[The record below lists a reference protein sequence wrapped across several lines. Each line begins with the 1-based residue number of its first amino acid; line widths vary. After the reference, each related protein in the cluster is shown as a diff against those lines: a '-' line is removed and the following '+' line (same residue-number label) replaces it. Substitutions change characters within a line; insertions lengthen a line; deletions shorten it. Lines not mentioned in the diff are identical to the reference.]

1 MKLTFLEYVRI
12 AVFAALGIAMIVYG
26 LAVKRAATGT
36 AFYRVWVLGG
46 VLLLLMAVSCV
57 FRFRQ
62 KLPSAVRNAGLA
74 IFIIGCVLLL
84 LTEMLI
90 LSHFGDKDQDADWLI
105 VLGAQ
110 VFEDRPSLVLKYRL
124 DKAAEYLKSHPDTK
138 CIVSGG
144 KGPNEPFSEAHGMS
158 RYLIEAGISEDRILL
173 EEESMN
179 TSENLENCLKMLPE
193 NCGKVG
199 IVTNNFHIF
208 RALRIAKKKG
218 YEDVCGI
225 VAPSKPFYLPT
236 NLLRE
241 FVGVTK
247 DLLFGNM

>member
-1 MKLTFLEYVRI
+1 MKLTFLEYLRI

-46 VLLLLMAVSCV
+46 ALFLLMAVSCV

-90 LSHFGDKDQDADWLI
+90 LSHFGDKDQDADWVI

-144 KGPNEPFSEAHGMS
+144 KGTNEPFSEAHGMS
-158 RYLIEAGISEDRILL
+158 RYLIIDEYLRKFGKLFENASRKLRKSGYRHEQLSHFPRASHRKEEGI
-173 EEESMN
+173 
-179 TSENLENCLKMLPE
+179 
-193 NCGKVG
+193 
-199 IVTNNFHIF
+199 
-208 RALRIAKKKG
+208 
-218 YEDVCGI
+218 
-225 VAPSKPFYLPT
+225 
-236 NLLRE
+236 
-241 FVGVTK
+241 
-247 DLLFGNM
+247 

>member
-1 MKLTFLEYVRI
+1 M
-12 AVFAALGIAMIVYG
+12 
-26 LAVKRAATGT
+26 
-36 AFYRVWVLGG
+36 
-46 VLLLLMAVSCV
+46 
-57 FRFRQ
+57 
-62 KLPSAVRNAGLA
+62 
-74 IFIIGCVLLL
+74 LLL

-90 LSHFGDKDQDADWLI
+90 LSHFGDKDQDVDWVI

-225 VAPSKPFYLPT
+225 VAPSKPFYLQT

-247 DLLFGNM
+247 DLLYGNM

>member
-1 MKLTFLEYVRI
+1 MRFTFWEYFRI
-12 AVFAALGIAMIVYG
+12 AVFAVLGIVMIWYG

-46 VLLLLMAVSCV
+46 SLLLLMAVSCV

-62 KLPSAVRNAGLA
+62 KLPPAVRNTGLA
-74 IFIIGCVLLL
+74 LFLIGCVLLL
-84 LTEMLI
+84 LTELLI
-90 LSHFGDKDQDADWLI
+90 LSHFRDKDEDVDWLI

-144 KGPNEPFSEAHGMS
+144 QGPNEPFSEAYGMS
-158 RYLIEAGISEDRILL
+158 RYLIDAGISEDRIFL
-173 EEESMN
+173 EDTSMN

-193 NCGKVG
+193 NHGKVG

-218 YEDVCGI
+218 YDDVCGI